1 VPLAIKRE
9 PLFNM
14 AVLVESSENL
24 LAESPETGL
33 EREQLSPGNNRC
45 IRQIFVVV
53 PYQENMI
60 ISRPNITFR
69 LLKSREK

>member
-1 VPLAIKRE
+1 MPLAIKRE
-9 PLFNM
+9 PLFKV

-24 LAESPETGL
+24 LAESSEIGL

-45 IRQIFVVV
+45 IRQFFVIV
-53 PYQENMI
+53 PYREKMI

-69 LLKSREK
+69 LLKSNEK